1 MWFNWLHGKE
11 IDSFYFFLF
20 ILFTMVVSNYSLNED
35 LFMYFH
41 HELKKNKAHLNGARL
56 EDSLRKLHKNY
67 DNLSAVEKQDYH
79 ILHDFHKLLVKIEL
93 CPKYTFMGAHE
104 PNSSELQKELCER
117 VTSLEFARVMS
128 KYGCYF
134 IRNSQHVDVNLRGES
149 IPVPQSRSIF
159 SHVHENSKPTQSLMD
174 YVMRSRY
181 LVEAYYAGHG
191 V

>member
-1 MWFNWLHGKE
+1 
-11 IDSFYFFLF
+11 
-20 ILFTMVVSNYSLNED
+20 MVVSNYSLNED

-41 HELKKNKAHLNGARL
+41 HELNKNKAHLNGARL
-56 EDSLRKLHKNY
+56 EESLRGLHNNY
-67 DNLSAVEKQDYH
+67 DDLSAAEKKDYH
-79 ILHDFHKLLVKIEL
+79 ILHDYHKLLVKIDL
-93 CPKYTFMGAHE
+93 CPEYTFMGAHE
-104 PNSSELQKELCER
+104 PKPSELQKGLCER
-117 VTSLEFARVMS
+117 VTSFEFATVMS

-134 IRNSQHVDVNLRGES
+134 IPSSQHVDVNLRAES
-149 IPVPQSRSIF
+149 IPVPRSRSIF